1 MTLAWRNGKKVALP
15 NLHLPNLKC
24 VHLGQLALNSGT
36 LAPSR
41 KRHDVLLAY
50 RNARMWVETTDSHP
64 ATVRRTQ
71 KRAEPRD

>member
-41 KRHDVLLAY
+41 KRHDVLLGL
-50 RNARMWVETTDSHP
+50 
-64 ATVRRTQ
+64 Q
-71 KRAEPRD
+71 KRKDVG